1 MSVKRKLT
9 KAMDWFLLG
18 RPGEVFIVLALI
30 GFCLMIAAACL
41 LIGTGID
48 KSEYNQDNPQI
59 DKIIYSG
66 GIWI

>member
-1 MSVKRKLT
+1 MSVKRKLMRT
-9 KAMDWFLLG
+9 MDCFLLG
-18 RPGEVFIVLALI
+18 RPGEVFFILALI

-48 KSEYNQDNPQI
+48 KAGGQELQI
-59 DKIIYSG
+59 ERIYYS